1 MMWVLSLIAGPRMKK
16 LAVIVLGVGALT
28 LLVFK
33 LGVSN
38 ERVKNEVE
46 ELEEFKE
53 TVERID
59 ATPINTELDAA
70 LDRLRRNGDI
80 RESNM

>member
-1 MMWVLSLIAGPRMKK
+1 MTWLLSLIVGSRMRKIAG
-16 LAVIVLGVGALT
+16 IVLGVGALT

-38 ERVKNEVE
+38 ERAKNEQE
-46 ELEEFKE
+46 ILEDFKE

-59 ATPINTELDAA
+59 ATPVNTELDAA

-80 RESNM
+80 RESDM

>member
-80 RESNM
+80 RESDM